1 MEWDSYDFVIV
12 GAGSA
17 GCVLANK
24 LSVDGAT
31 VLLLEAGPMDR
42 NLLIH
47 IPAGVYSVYR
57 DPKLNW
63 NYQSEPEHA
72 LAGRRVDTPRG
83 KVVGGS
89 SSINSMVYMRGHPL
103 DYDAWETELGL
114 TGWSYADCLPY
125 FRAGEASDRGADE
138 WRGGVGPLGVT
149 KGGGANPL
157 YDVFVEAGAQ
167 AGQGRSDDL
176 NGYRPEGVALF
187 DATKRDGRRCSAAV
201 AHLAPALARPNLT
214 LKTGVLMRRI
224 IMDGLRAAGVE
235 YAEAGQIK
243 RADAGE
249 VILCGGAINS
259 PHLLMLSGIG
269 PAAHL
274 CAHDIAPLHDLN
286 GVGAN
291 LMDHATVVMKWA
303 CREPITMH
311 RLGNPIRKAAVG
323 ARWLLRR
330 DGPAASNI
338 WEAGGLI
345 RGNDQVAYPN
355 LQYHFGAVGAL
366 FEGRRIRLQ
375 QAFSLHIDQL
385 RPQSRG
391 EVRLSSSDPATK
403 AAIRFNYLEAHHDR
417 RELVEGVR
425 RARELVAA
433 PAFDQF
439 RGEEMLI
446 GAGAQTDAEIE
457 SALLASIETDYHP
470 CGTCRMGV
478 DDDAVVDGEMRVQGV
493 EGLRVVDASVMPQ
506 IISANLNAPT
516 QMIAARAADFILGSP
531 QLAPQHAR
539 FHFQESASG

>member
-1 MEWDSYDFVIV
+1 MAQDSYDFVVV

-24 LSVDGAT
+24 LSAGGAT

-42 NLLIH
+42 KLMIH

-63 NYQSEPEHA
+63 NYCSDPETA
-72 LAGRRVDTPRG
+72 LSGRQVDTPRG

-103 DYDAWETELGL
+103 DYDAWESDLGL
-114 TGWSYADCLPY
+114 DGWSYADCLPY

-138 WRGGVGPLGVT
+138 WRGGDGPLGVT
-149 KGGGANPL
+149 KGGGANLL

-187 DATKRDGRRCSAAV
+187 DATKRNGRRCSAAV
-201 AHLAPALARPNLT
+201 AHLAPVLARPNLT
-214 LKTGVLMRRI
+214 LKTGVMVRRVLI
-224 IMDGLRAAGVE
+224 NGLRATGVE
-235 YAEAGQIK
+235 YAEGGQITWVE
-243 RADAGE
+243 AGE
-249 VILCGGAINS
+249 VILSGGAINS
-259 PHLLMLSGIG
+259 PQLLMLSGIG
-269 PAAHL
+269 PADHL
-274 CAHDIAPLHDLN
+274 ASHEIPLRHHSP

-303 CREPITMH
+303 CREPVTMH
-311 RLGNPIRKAAVG
+311 HYANPIRKAAVG

-330 DGPAASNI
+330 DGPASSSI

-345 RGNDQVAYPN
+345 RGNDRVAYPN
-355 LQYHFGAVGAL
+355 LQYHFGAVGAE
-366 FEGRRIRLQ
+366 FEGPRMRLQ

-391 EVRLSSSDPATK
+391 EVRLRSADPAAK
-403 AAIRFNYLEAHHDR
+403 AAIRFNYLEAAHDR

-425 RARELVAA
+425 RARELVSA
-433 PAFDQF
+433 PAFDRF
-439 RGEEMLI
+439 RGAEMS
-446 GAGAQTDAEIE
+446 GSADAQTDQDIE
-457 SALLASIETDYHP
+457 TWVRAHSDTDYHP

-478 DDDAVVDGEMRVQGV
+478 DDGAVVDAQMRVCGV
-493 EGLRVVDASVMPQ
+493 EGLRVVDASILPR

-516 QMIAARAADFILGSP
+516 QMIAARAADFILGREQRP
-531 QLAPQHAR
+531 PEYAR
-539 FHFQESASG
+539 FHFQEGS